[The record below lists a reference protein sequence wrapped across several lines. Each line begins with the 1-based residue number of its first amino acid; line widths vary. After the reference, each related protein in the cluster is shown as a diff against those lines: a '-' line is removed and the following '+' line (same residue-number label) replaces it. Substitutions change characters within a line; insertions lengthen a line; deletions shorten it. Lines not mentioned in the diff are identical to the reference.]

1 MTNMIVTFLEFLTGV
16 VDTLVPNLSVDSGIL
31 SNIADGLEVIVDFIA
46 QVNFLI
52 PLPTIFMVLS
62 IVFGFRLIKFT
73 IFVVNWVIRRI
84 ADIIP

>member
-31 SNIADGLEVIVDFIA
+31 ANIADGLEVIVEFIA

-52 PLPTIFMVLS
+52 PLPTIFLVLS
-62 IVFGFRLIKFT
+62 IVFGFRLVKFT

-84 ADIIP
+84 ADVIP